1 MYLKN
6 LFIISHLFFP
16 IFMNNSLI
24 VSAHAYAVLLLI
36 LNAFSKDKN
45 ANRLI
50 LITSYIIGSELIWRG
65 FRAYIF
71 YEQGKILTII
81 ILIFILVKM
90 NPLKFKSKLGIIY
103 ISLLLP
109 SIFIIDEFNRQDLSH
124 ALSGPI
130 LTGFAI
136 TVFSNIYI
144 DKKQFK
150 QILFFCLMPILSLL
164 IYTVGNTVLMG
175 GLNYVSAY
183 QYRIESGGIGPN
195 QVSNI
200 LGLGSFLSFL
210 YAQISKGRIRIVFIL
225 ISISAIIQS
234 MLTHSRGGFWSAIIS
249 IAVFTLFQITSTR
262 QRIKFLSSLIPLISI
277 MIFVIFPYID
287 ELSGG
292 SIANRFSD
300 TDLTSRQ
307 EIIISEVDAFKQNPI
322 LGIGPGQ
329 GRKFRLENYM
339 NYKHNHTEYTRLI
352 AEHGLFGFMIILIL
366 LSITFKIIIKKKG
379 LERSVSLSIL
389 SWCLL
394 FMTHSSTRL
403 AAPCLLFGLAISNFN
418 FGEKYRKN

>member
-6 LFIISHLFFP
+6 LFIISHLLFP
-16 IFMNNSLI
+16 IFMKNSII

-50 LITSYIIGSELIWRG
+50 LITSYIIGTELIWRG

-81 ILIFILVKM
+81 ILTFIMIKM
-90 NPLKFKSKLGIIY
+90 NPLKLKSKLGIIY
-103 ISLLLP
+103 ILLLLP

-130 LTGFAI
+130 LTGLAI

-150 QILFFCLMPILSLL
+150 QILFFCSMPIISLL
-164 IYTVGNTVLMG
+164 IYTFGNTVLMG

-183 QYRIESGGIGPN
+183 QYRIETGGIGPN

-200 LGLGSFLSFL
+200 LGLGSFLAFL
-210 YAQISKGRIRIVFIL
+210 YAQISKGRTRIIFII
-225 ISISAIIQS
+225 ISIFAIIQS
-234 MLTHSRGGFWSAIIS
+234 MFTHSRGGFWSAIIS
-249 IAVFTLFQITSTR
+249 MAV
-262 QRIKFLSSLIPLISI
+262 
-277 MIFVIFPYID
+277 FPYID

-307 EIIISEVDAFKQNPI
+307 EIIRSEVDAFKQNPI

-418 FGEKYRKN
+418 FGEKHRKN